1 MAENNEKGINLFIK
15 RPKFAIVISLT
26 IVLAGLIMMAGL
38 PLEDYPS
45 ITPPQVVVSA
55 TYTGASADVV
65 RDTIA
70 APIEAQLNGVED
82 MIYMTSTSQNGS
94 YELSVYFEVGTD
106 PDMAVINVNNR
117 LQLVT
122 PRLPS
127 DVRNYG
133 LTVRKRT
140 DGPGLLMFAVNSPT
154 NAFDTLYITNYVSI
168 YIKDELARI
177 KGVSSVNVYG
187 AAEYS
192 MRIWLDPV
200 KMANY
205 KISATEVKNAI
216 MAQNTQVAVGDLG
229 AEPLKDPHDVKF
241 TLRTKGRLASASE
254 FENIVVYSNP
264 DGSNVKLKD
273 IARVELGAESYW
285 GDSFIGGKRSSLIV
299 IRQLPEANS
308 IDLAKKCAKRMEEL
322 SKSFPKGLEYHIEY
336 DETEFVQESIK
347 EVENAIGLAILLVAL
362 VTYFFLG
369 SKRAAFIPLCAIPV
383 SLIGVFIF
391 VAMLGFSI
399 NLLMLFGLVLAVGL
413 VVDDAI
419 VVLENAQRHI
429 QDGKSAREATIIT
442 MYEVTSAVVATSLV
456 LMAVFV
462 PVCFM
467 PGVNGKMY
475 QQFAVCIACSMGL
488 STIVALSLTPALCT
502 TILKENNNDEKVIPI
517 IEKFNIWFN
526 KVRDKYLESVKY
538 FVNSPKRTMITLG
551 IIVLFAGI
559 MGFVIPTGFIPTE
572 DKGAVM
578 VQVQLPDGVS
588 TVRTK
593 QIAVQI
599 EDRIK
604 VIDGVRQTINIIGFS
619 GENTAFI
626 IAQLK
631 PWSERRKSSQQM
643 DAIIGQIRAQFSN
656 YPAAR
661 VVAFSPTPIPGMG
674 NFGGFEYQ
682 LLDKG
687 DRTPQELYDEA
698 QKLIVAANANKSLT
712 SVFTTYTATLP
723 QIIVKVDE
731 AQAMAQKVSISELY
745 TTMASIY
752 GQTYVNDFNKFGRVY
767 RVMVQADADF
777 RSKEGDLRRL
787 FIKNTEGKMVPLSS
801 MVKFEPIVG
810 PYSLTRFNMYN
821 AVTINGQGA
830 GSVSSGQAMKE
841 MAKVS
846 EEVLPQDMG
855 FAWSGSSLQE
865 QESTGQIIFILIL
878 SLTFVYLFLV
888 ALYESWTL
896 PIAVMMIAPVSLL
909 GALFAQY
916 VSGYTLDLY
925 CQIGLIML
933 IGLSTK
939 QAILIIEFAKEAYEQ
954 NGGNAI
960 EAAME
965 AAKLR
970 FRAVM
975 MTNIA
980 FILGVLPLVFAFGA
994 GAVSRHSVGMTVFGG
1009 MMAVAFIGTML
1020 VPAFF
1025 VCVQV
1030 MKHNSKIMLKDDS
1043 KLKKVLDEVKKFLHQ
1058 ALVSIKDKKTGKK
1071 DEK

>member
-140 DGPGLLMFAVNSPT
+140 DGPGILMIAVNSPT

-177 KGVSSVNVYG
+177 KGVSRIDVYG

-322 SKSFPKGLEYHIEY
+322 SKSFPKGLEYHIEH

-347 EVENAIGLAILLVAL
+347 EVENAIGLAILLVDL

-588 TVRTK
+588 TVITK

>member
-140 DGPGLLMFAVNSPT
+140 GGPGILMIAVNSPT
-154 NAFDTLYITNYVSI
+154 NAFDTLYITNYASI

-322 SKSFPKGLEYHIEY
+322 SKSFPKGLEYHIEH

>member
-674 NFGGFEYQ
+674 KFGGFEYQ

>member
-140 DGPGLLMFAVNSPT
+140 DGPGILMIAVNSPT

-177 KGVSSVNVYG
+177 KGVSRIDVYG